1 MFFSRRDEKN
11 GSCSHRP
18 LFLIHLLLSAPTQ
31 IQKQLPMPV
40 CMRRHPIERLKVTV
54 DPKRTDRPVP
64 AAQLEVSQ
72 QQWLEGS
79 LPKGAFSQIFH

>member
-1 MFFSRRDEKN
+1 MFFSGGNEEN
-11 GSCSHRP
+11 GSSSHQP
-18 LFLIHLLLSAPTQ
+18 LSLIHLLLPTPTQ
-31 IQKQLPMPV
+31 IQKQLPVRMT
-40 CMRRHPIERLKVTV
+40 MRRHPIERLKVTV